1 MLRVHTYAAEFYALR
16 VATEEAVNI
25 RYMLRAFGVNV
36 KEATQVFGDNFSVIT
51 NAVDP
56 EADLKKKHVA
66 LSFHVVREAVAAGII
81 EPYWLKGAYNLSDIM
96 TKQISAQEA
105 LKHCDSIFYRKG
117 FHICDINN
125 LDGKLSQ
132 PASARRT
139 RTFDKTICP
148 TWCLCRLQQ
157 KRR

>member
-1 MLRVHTYAAEFYALR
+1 M
-16 VATEEAVNI
+16 
-25 RYMLRAFGVNV
+25 

-139 RTFDKTICP
+139 RKFDESICP
-148 TWCLCRLQQ
+148 TWCLCRLQK
-157 KRR
+157 KRH